1 MAQPSRTAQI
11 AKIHKVLK
19 KYYKPVNPEPNR
31 SVIEYL
37 LFACCL
43 ENAPY
48 EATEEAFASLS
59 HNFFDWNEV
68 RVSTVRELAEEMPR
82 LPDPSAAA
90 QRVKRVLQSIF
101 DATYSFDLEELR
113 KLNLGQATEKLAK
126 FDGTT
131 LFSTAYVVQAALGGH
146 SIPVDQGVIKA
157 LEAVDMITPE
167 EVQSGQISGLERAI
181 VKPKGFEFASLLHQL
196 GADFIANSH
205 APALMQILLD
215 LNPAAAERMTKR
227 RSKKEH
233 VAEPPP
239 GAQGNGAADETPL
252 PQADSAEGEWE
263 GKKKRS
269 ESRKKAVEKPAPP
282 SQHQPKPAEP
292 KAAEAKHHEPKH
304 AEATP
309 HQTKSTEGKA
319 AEAKQAD
326 AKAHDAKRAEA
337 KAAEAKRTE
346 PKRAVGQA
354 AGDKDTPAKA
364 HAPKAIKAQTSETK
378 PDDVGA
384 PARTAQSKPAE
395 AKAKPVDAKAKP
407 AEVKTKPAETKAAA
421 SKAPTAKAAEAASGE
436 QPSSSGHEPRPAP
449 SSAAESPASVKRKP
463 ATSRKETPAK
473 KDSPAIESKG
483 L

>member
-48 EATEEAFASLS
+48 EATEEAFAALS

-68 RVSTVRELAEEMPR
+68 RVSTIRELAEEMPR

-90 QRVKRVLQSIF
+90 QRVKRVLQGIF
-101 DATYSFDLEELR
+101 DATYAFDLEELR

-146 SIPVDQGVIKA
+146 SIPIDQGVIKA

-167 EVQSGQISGLERAI
+167 EVQSGQINGLERAI

-196 GADFIANSH
+196 GADFIANPH

-233 VAEPPP
+233 ALEPQPA
-239 GAQGNGAADETPL
+239 AQGNGAADDTPV
-252 PQADSAEGEWE
+252 PQADSAERESE

-269 ESRKKAVEKPAPP
+269 EARKKAAEKPAPP

-292 KAAEAKHHEPKH
+292 KAAEAKRHEPKH
-304 AEATP
+304 AEA
-309 HQTKSTEGKA
+309 KV
-319 AEAKQAD
+319 
-326 AKAHDAKRAEA
+326 
-337 KAAEAKRTE
+337 AEAKRTE

-354 AGDKDTPAKA
+354 AADKDTPAKA
-364 HAPKAIKAQTSETK
+364 HTPKAIKAQTSETK

-384 PARTAQSKPAE
+384 QPRAAQSKPVE
-395 AKAKPVDAKAKP
+395 AKAKPVEAKAKP
-407 AEVKTKPAETKAAA
+407 AEVKAKPVEAKAKPAEAKAKSAETKVAA

-436 QPSSSGHEPRPAP
+436 PPSSSSHEPRPAP

-473 KDSPAIESKG
+473 KDSPAVESKG